1 MLLPGSESAR
11 LIELLPRLARAAGK
25 DELEAVLSAVEK
37 HRPGGYRS
45 RMLQR
50 RQRYLGKQRSIIEG
64 ALRARFPQT
73 FQRMPVAG
81 LNYLRLVAS
90 QDAGVYAEPPERF
103 IIDEE
108 GGRVAADDPEAV
120 AFAALLDD
128 AGVDAFMVEAERA
141 ALAMLTLF
149 VRGQWMKRD
158 AEDPGR
164 ASLQLFWPSDVGVI
178 CHASNPTDFERAMV
192 LVAEVAGPGGP
203 QGGTRWFEL
212 WSRTVDEDELGAP
225 LRWGPW
231 TRHVVSDKG
240 DALFSGADGRAVW
253 EADRWPWACLQVGQP
268 SGSVFVD
275 AEHDLD
281 DVVDALN
288 VWRSNEQ
295 YTLEMQGHTQLVY
308 AGHTSETTE
317 LIVGPDA
324 IAKVGPNETLSPV
337 DLNPKLQDMRE
348 ARKLALRELAATRQ
362 NSPDAYATEP
372 GPPLSG
378 VSRMIANQP
387 HDQRLAE
394 LRHTFRLFEERQLL
408 PMLQALHNAFAPA
421 DAPAITG
428 TPKMTP
434 RRPAQL
440 EDPEAKVRRLQAEVD
455 AGWITPA
462 QAAVDAGRY
471 PSVDAAVTAGV
482 SNALKGLA
490 STSMTS
496 GLFSLPLPTR
506 APTMPV
512 ANTEGDAKDNAGT
525 SDQPAPAAAAAAAS
539 AGNVAATALNGAQV
553 ASLLEVIGQISTKN
567 LPASTGREILI
578 ASFPGVDVDVIDR
591 MLAGLRGFT
600 PPSEVG

>member
-1 MLLPGSESAR
+1 MEAQGEPGGDDRWASVERGAGRPAPIALPDATRYAAGMILPGAESAR

-25 DELEAVLSAVEK
+25 DELDAALSAVEK
-37 HRPGGYRS
+37 HRPAGYRA
-45 RMLQR
+45 RMVQR
-50 RQRYLGKQRSIIEG
+50 RKRYLGQQRSIIES

-81 LNYLRLVAS
+81 LNFLRLVAS
-90 QDAGVYAEPPERF
+90 QDAGVYAEPPERYLLE
-103 IIDEE
+103 EE
-108 GGRVAADDPEAV
+108 GERADPESDEAK
-120 AFAALLDD
+120 AFAGLLDD
-128 AGVDAFMVEAERA
+128 AGVDTFMVEAERA
-141 ALAMLTLF
+141 SLAMLTLF

-178 CHASNPTDFERAMV
+178 CHPSNPTDFERAML

-203 QGGTRWFEL
+203 QGGSRWYEV
-212 WSRTVDEDELGAP
+212 WSRTVDEDDLGAP

-240 DALFSGADGRAVW
+240 DALFAGGDGRAVW
-253 EADRWPWACLQVGQP
+253 EAERWPWACLQIGQP

-308 AGHTSETTE
+308 AGHTSELTE
-317 LIVGPDA
+317 LVVGPDA

-337 DLNPKLQDMRE
+337 DMNPKLADMRE
-348 ARKLALRELAATRQ
+348 ARKLALRELASTRQ

-378 VSRMIANQP
+378 ISRAIANQP

-408 PMLQALHNAFAPA
+408 PMLQSLHNAFAPA
-421 DAPAITG
+421 DAVAISG
-428 TPKMTP
+428 TPRMTP

-482 SNALKGLA
+482 SNVLRGSGAAAQAAGQLG
-490 STSMTS
+490 
-496 GLFSLPLPTR
+496 GLFGLPVPSVR
-506 APTMPV
+506 PAPV
-512 ANTEGDAKDNAGT
+512 ATER
-525 SDQPAPAAAAAAAS
+525 
-539 AGNVAATALNGAQV
+539 ATLV
-553 ASLLEVIGQISTKN
+553 GQAEEG
-567 LPASTGREILI
+567 P
-578 ASFPGVDVDVIDR
+578 
-591 MLAGLRGFT
+591 
-600 PPSEVG
+600 

>member
-1 MLLPGSESAR
+1 MLLPGSESNR
-11 LIELLPRLARAAGK
+11 LIALLPRLARAAGK
-25 DELEAVLSAVEK
+25 DELDAALALVEK
-37 HRPGGYRS
+37 HRPGGYRA
-45 RMLQR
+45 RMTQR
-50 RQRYLGKQRSIIEG
+50 RQRYLGKQRALVEG

-73 FQRMPVAG
+73 HQRMPVAP
-81 LNYLRLVAS
+81 LNFMRLVAS

-103 IIDEE
+103 IVDEE
-108 GGRVAADDPEAV
+108 GGRVAADDPEGM
-120 AFAALLDD
+120 AFAALLDV

-158 AEDPGR
+158 ADDPGR
-164 ASLQLFWPSDVGVI
+164 AGLQLFWPSDVGVI
-178 CHASNPTDFERAMV
+178 CHPSNPTDFERAML
-192 LVAEVAGPGGP
+192 LVAEVAGPTGP
-203 QGGTRWFEL
+203 QGGVRWFEL
-212 WSRTVDEDELGAP
+212 WSRTVDEDDMGAP

-240 DALFSGADGRAVW
+240 DALFAGGDARAVW

-295 YTLEMQGHTQLVY
+295 YTLELQGHTQLVY

-317 LIVGPDA
+317 LVVGPDA

-337 DLNPKLQDMRE
+337 DMNPKLQDMRE

-378 VSRMIANQP
+378 VSRAILNQP

-440 EDPEAKVRRLQAEVD
+440 EDPEARVRRLQAEVD

-471 PSVDAAVTAGV
+471 ASVDAAVTAGV
-482 SNALKGLA
+482 SNALKDSAIGTGGALGGLL
-490 STSMTS
+490 
-496 GLFSLPLPTR
+496 GLG
-506 APTMPV
+506 M
-512 ANTEGDAKDNAGT
+512 
-525 SDQPAPAAAAAAAS
+525 
-539 AGNVAATALNGAQV
+539 
-553 ASLLEVIGQISTKN
+553 
-567 LPASTGREILI
+567 PASTTG
-578 ASFPGVDVDVIDR
+578 
-591 MLAGLRGFT
+591 GL
-600 PPSEVG
+600 